1 MFRRKVQTLDDIL
14 NKALRQQSLE
24 APLLQKR
31 LVDAWEQ
38 VVPKFVVNYTENKFI
53 RNQTLWVK
61 ILNPALRQDL
71 SMQKTELVRKLN
83 AAVGSQV
90 IVDLHLY

>member
-38 VVPKFVVNYTENKFI
+38 VVPKFVVNYTGNKFI